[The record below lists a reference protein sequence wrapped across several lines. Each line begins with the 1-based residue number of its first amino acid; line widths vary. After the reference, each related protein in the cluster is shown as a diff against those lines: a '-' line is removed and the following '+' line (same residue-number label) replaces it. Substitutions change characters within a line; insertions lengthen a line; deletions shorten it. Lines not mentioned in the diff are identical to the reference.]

1 MGSWKSIVEELVSE
15 RSPRLLSYGTVLLGS
30 VADAEDLLHDAI
42 VKAFGRGRRFPHVNA
57 AEQYVRRTMQTLAI
71 DRHRSRAAF
80 QRALDRDP
88 PPAEGR
94 SHDLDT
100 PLAVEEALAQLS
112 PRERVCVMMRFY
124 DDMTTAAIAAQLGLA
139 DGTVKR
145 YLSNAYEKLAPVLRL
160 NEDWSELPETVSVT
174 TKGERP

>member
-1 MGSWKSIVEELVSE
+1 MVEELVSE
-15 RSPRLLSYGTVLLGS
+15 RSPRLLSYATVLVGS
-30 VADAEDLLHDAI
+30 VTDAEDLLHDAI
-42 VKAFGRGRRFPHVNA
+42 VKTFGRGRRFPHVNA

-80 QRALDRDP
+80 HRALDREP
-88 PPAEGR
+88 APAEGR

-100 PLAVEEALAQLS
+100 PLDVESALAMLS

-124 DDMTTAAIAAQLGLA
+124 DDMTTAAIASQLGLA

-160 NEDWSELPETVSVT
+160 NEDWSESPDRVSVT
-174 TKGERP
+174 SKGERP